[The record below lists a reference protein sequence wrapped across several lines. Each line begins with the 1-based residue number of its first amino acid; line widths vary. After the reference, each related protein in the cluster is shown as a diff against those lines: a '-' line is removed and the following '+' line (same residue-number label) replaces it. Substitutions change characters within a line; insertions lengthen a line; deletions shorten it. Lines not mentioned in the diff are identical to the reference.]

1 MSDWKK
7 DAYIKNTLEEEE
19 EHLREHGMTRYEQCW
34 DALHSAMTKQSQT
47 IHGWNWPDEVLQR
60 MENIENEVCGGAT
73 EPDEDVWDLK
83 VKPNGN
89 YSYAGTY
96 PVMRVSGDKIY
107 NATYATNMPHWKELG
122 LVLIDGAENENDN
135 RDIGFLLMAED
146 YTIITEEE

>member
-7 DAYIKNTLEEEE
+7 DAYIECVLEEEE
-19 EHLREHGMTRYEQCW
+19 KHLHEHGMTRYEQCW

-60 MENIENEVCGGAT
+60 MENIENEVCSGAT

-89 YSYAGTY
+89 HSYAGTY

-122 LVLIDGAENENDN
+122 LVFIDGAENDSG
-135 RDIGFLLMAED
+135 DIGFLLMAED